1 MSVKYTTPAQHKSN
15 LRNVY
20 GTFAIEGMTIS
31 KDTRSNLDRIGSG
44 QASYQQVVNELL
56 SKYDVYTTVQSMY
69 CYPDTDVL
77 INKLNIHDKAELKQ
91 AEEEFTAVKQM
102 ALLQE
107 PIKGRFTK
115 THLFR
120 IHRFLF
126 EDVYPFAGH
135 IRKEQISKGDTMFYP
150 PDLIDRE
157 LERVFKTIHSKKLLA
172 EQDKEKQIQNLSQTM
187 AGLNIIHPFR
197 EGNGRSTRELIRCMA
212 LEYGLHINWGNT
224 DRGTLINAAIAAVD
238 DDMAFCD
245 VLKQC
250 IE

>member
-1 MSVKYTTPAQHKSN
+1 M
-15 LRNVY
+15 
-20 GTFAIEGMTIS
+20 F
-31 KDTRSNLDRIGSG
+31 
-44 QASYQQVVNELL
+44 

-77 INKLNIHDKAELKQ
+77 VNKLDIRDKEKLKAAESEFVAIKQ
-91 AEEEFTAVKQM
+91 I

-115 THLFR
+115 THLLR

-150 PDLIDRE
+150 PDAIEKQLV
-157 LERVFKTIHSKKLLA
+157 RVFAQIHEKELL
-172 EQDKEKQIQNLSQTM
+172 KEADRQKQIENLSWVM
-187 AGLNIIHPFR
+187 AELNIVHPFR
-197 EGNGRSTRELIRCMA
+197 EGNGRSIRELIRCMA
-212 LEYGLHINWGNT
+212 LEYGSHINWGNT
-224 DRGTLINAAIAAVD
+224 DRETLINAAIAAVD

-245 VLKQC
+245 VLTQC
-250 IE
+250 LETEEV